1 MARKPPVVSQEFR
14 VSQRVTLRTGDK
26 FRAKGGPYWK
36 TSDGVHISLASHGP
50 YTFHRHCAQGNYEWI
65 ESLDRDGAFAPL
77 HIALLHISV
86 LTPGI
91 GTSGRRAPSGGSGDR
106 LVQGRL
112 QNRSGLGLWE

>member
-1 MARKPPVVSQEFR
+1 MARKPPVVSHELR

-36 TSDGVHISLASHGP
+36 TKDGVRVSLASRGP

-77 HIALLHISV
+77 HIA
-86 LTPGI
+86 GK
-91 GTSGRRAPSGGSGDR
+91 RRRVDPRIVPRPYVVTGKKRTTAKA
-106 LVQGRL
+106 
-112 QNRSGLGLWE
+112 